1 MGKRVIVFVL
11 LFLVFTGYLLFRGLS
26 SPKEAFGAEAPPGAR
41 AVRIG
46 EILANPTAYAGQTLV
61 VDGKISVTCGSG
73 CWFYMVSADGSEGIL
88 VDLAPAGLTV
98 PRRIN
103 AAVRVYGG
111 VRVDGNRVLLE
122 GLRVEFR

>member
-11 LFLVFTGYLLFRGLS
+11 LFLAFTGYLLFRGLS
-26 SPKEAFGAEAPPGAR
+26 SPKEAFGAEAPPGALT
-41 AVRIG
+41 VRIG
-46 EILANPTAYAGQTLV
+46 EILANPTAYSGQTLV

-73 CWFYMVSADGSEGIL
+73 CWFYMVSADGGEGIL

-98 PRRIN
+98 PRRVN